1 MYSLVIHGGAGDL
14 SKKAVKEVN
23 KITGHQDIE
32 EEYKKALTE
41 CCEIGEN
48 ILKRNGTA
56 KEAVVACITYLENN
70 ELFNAG
76 KGSSPNR
83 KNKFRL
89 EASIMDGKDCSY
101 GSCALINKVK
111 NPIQLAEKIM
121 TSEDTGKFIGGSY
134 ATYKLAKKHKLET
147 VSSKYYKSKYRT
159 KLNNINSKHNYGTVG
174 AVAMDTNG
182 NIIAGTSTGG
192 LFNKDRGRIGDT
204 AVINISTYANNQIG
218 GLSLTGKGEY
228 ILKHAIAYDIIAR
241 MKYKKISMSKAI
253 SELLPTLEKNN
264 VGIIGIDAKTGDCNM
279 KFNTTRMFRGS
290 VNSNSSNVEK
300 QFQASTS
307 QNKNINI
314 GIW

>member
-14 SKKAVKEVN
+14 SKKAIKEVN

-41 CCEIGEN
+41 CCKIGEN
-48 ILKRNGTA
+48 ILKSKGTA
-56 KEAVVACITYLENN
+56 KDAVLACITYLENN

-89 EASIMDGKDCSY
+89 EASIMDGKDGSY

-111 NPIQLAEKIM
+111 NPIQLADKIM
-121 TSEDTGKFIGGSY
+121 TSEDTCKFIGGSY
-134 ATYKLAKKHKLET
+134 ATYKLAKKHKLEI
-147 VSSKYYKSKYRT
+147 VASKYYKSKYRNQ
-159 KLNNINSKHNYGTVG
+159 LNNINSKHNYGTVG
-174 AVAMDTNG
+174 AVAMDMSG
-182 NIIAGTSTGG
+182 NIVAGTSTGG

-241 MKYKKISMSKAI
+241 MKYKKISMEKAI
-253 SELLPTLEKNN
+253 LELLPTLEKNN
-264 VGIIGIDAKTGDCNM
+264 VGIIGIDAKTGKVSMN
-279 KFNTTRMFRGS
+279 FNTTRMFRGY
-290 VNSNSSNVEK
+290 VSSNTNQSDK
-300 QFQASTS
+300 QLQSSIS
-307 QNKNINI
+307 QNINV